1 MCGLW
6 QVAGMPLLTCYF
18 NLPQESVKVFF
29 SASWVYLH
37 LYSLKLL
44 GPIIVV
50 HFQRL
55 VLKIRSRLFSIHQFK
70 LSRIYLIAQIPHNGW
85 MA

>member
-1 MCGLW
+1 MSKNTPNVW
-6 QVAGMPLLTCYF
+6 QLAGMPLLTCYF

-50 HFQRL
+50 AA
-55 VLKIRSRLFSIHQFK
+55 FSEIGAEDKIHQFK
-70 LSRIYLIAQIPHNGW
+70 LSRIYLIAQIPHYGW